1 MTPTY
6 ELAQF
11 LRETGPEP
19 LSSPNK
25 LRKMIDKYRS
35 KSSTQRSTLP
45 AILIDYKESREE
57 SLDGRAPRDTN
68 MSNST
73 PLNPA
78 SNPAKSFPA
87 ASNITPVSLTPCNI
101 TTASHDKLVNLVH
114 CVNIIKNDLLKE
126 HSRRLAAEQRALRA
140 EELARLALNRLSRY
154 E

>member
-68 MSNST
+68 MSNSA

-114 CVNIIKNDLLKE
+114 CNDLLKE